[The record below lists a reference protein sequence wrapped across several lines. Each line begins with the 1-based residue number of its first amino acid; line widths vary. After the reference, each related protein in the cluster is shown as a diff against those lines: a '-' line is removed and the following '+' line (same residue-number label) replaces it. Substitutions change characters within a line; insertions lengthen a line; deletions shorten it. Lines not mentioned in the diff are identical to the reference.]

1 MSIKDTIAKM
11 DEKLIAELMEA
22 AQLALNDDETCKRVA
37 EDMQVP
43 FWRIQALAYVA
54 IEVSGSSGNAVEI
67 MTQRQLVRFAMSIG
81 P

>member
-11 DEKLIAELMEA
+11 DEKLVAELMEA

-67 MTQRQLVRFAMSIG
+67 MTQRQLVRFAKSIG

>member
-11 DEKLIAELMEA
+11 DEKLVAELMEA

-54 IEVSGSSGNAVEI
+54 IEVSGSSGNDLEV
-67 MTQRQLVRFAMSIG
+67 MRQRQLARFAQQLS

>member
-1 MSIKDTIAKM
+1 MSIKDTIARM
-11 DEKLIAELMEA
+11 DEKLVAELMEA

-43 FWRIQALAYVA
+43 FWRAQALAYVA

-67 MTQRQLVRFAMSIG
+67 MTQRQLQRFTSAIE

>member
-11 DEKLIAELMEA
+11 DEKLVAELMEA

-54 IEVSGSSGNAVEI
+54 IEVSGSTGNDLEI
-67 MTQRQLVRFAMSIG
+67 MTQRQLQRFTSAIE

>member
-11 DEKLIAELMEA
+11 DEKLVAELMEA
-22 AQLALNDDETCKRVA
+22 SQLALNDDETCKRVA

-54 IEVSGSSGNAVEI
+54 IEVSGSTGNNLEI
-67 MTQRQLVRFAMSIG
+67 MTQRQLQRFTSAIE

>member
-11 DEKLIAELMEA
+11 DEKLVAELMEA

-54 IEVSGSSGNAVEI
+54 IEVSGSSGNDIEI
-67 MTQRQLVRFAMSIG
+67 MTQRQLKIFAKSIS

>member
-11 DEKLIAELMEA
+11 DEKLVAELMEA

-43 FWRIQALAYVA
+43 FWRVQALAYVA
-54 IEVSGSSGNAVEI
+54 IEVSGSTGNNLEI
-67 MTQRQLVRFAMSIG
+67 MTQRQLNIFVKHLAS
-81 P
+81 

>member
-11 DEKLIAELMEA
+11 DEKLVAELMEA

-54 IEVSGSSGNAVEI
+54 IEVSGSTGNNLEI
-67 MTQRQLVRFAMSIG
+67 MTQRQLQRFTSAIE

>member
-67 MTQRQLVRFAMSIG
+67 MTQRQLKGFAKRLG
-81 P
+81 E

>member
-11 DEKLIAELMEA
+11 DAKLVAELMEA

-54 IEVSGSSGNAVEI
+54 IEVSGSTGNNLEI
-67 MTQRQLVRFAMSIG
+67 MTQRQLNVFIKRLAS
-81 P
+81 

>member
-11 DEKLIAELMEA
+11 DEKLVAELMEA

-43 FWRIQALAYVA
+43 FWLIQTLGYVA
-54 IEVSGSSGNAVEI
+54 IEVSGSSGNELEI
-67 MTQRQLVRFAMSIG
+67 MTQRQLERFTSI
-81 P
+81 